1 MLHLFYNLL
10 AMINAEFSSLL
21 ERSYAGNTV
30 QGLLSALLVFLIALA
45 ALYAARRVL
54 LSRLKLLAARTATD
68 IDDFF
73 IHLLEKIG
81 SFELALLSLYLATR
95 SLALSAGV
103 DKALH
108 LVFVIALSFRAVTLL
123 QAAIAFGLRK
133 AMGSSE
139 READS
144 SSAMQVLHLVLN
156 VAVWA
161 GAIIFILDNLGINI
175 SAMVAG
181 LGIGGVAVALAAQQI
196 LGDLFS
202 SFVIFM
208 DKPFAI
214 GDFIVLGDIRGT
226 VERVGIKTTR
236 VRSLSGELLVV
247 PNKDL
252 TSSVLRNYKQMQRR
266 RIVMSFGV
274 TYDTPPDKLKMIP
287 EFIREAVA
295 AAPKTALDRAHF
307 ASFGDSAL
315 QFEAVY
321 FVETGDYNT
330 YMDAQ
335 QDINLRLVERFKT
348 EGIAF
353 AFPTR
358 TVVLQQKP

>member
-1 MLHLFYNLL
+1 
-10 AMINAEFSSLL
+10 MINAELSSLL

-30 QGLLSALLVFLIALA
+30 QGWLSALLIFLAVLA
-45 ALYAARRVL
+45 GLYLVRHFVL
-54 LSRLKLLAARTATD
+54 AHLKRLAQRTETD
-68 IDDFF
+68 LDDFLVG
-73 IHLLEKIG
+73 LLEKVR
-81 SFELALLSLYLATR
+81 SPEVLLFAFYLASR
-95 SLALSAGV
+95 SLALSAGL

-108 LVFVIALSFRAVTLL
+108 LVFVVVLSYRAVTLL
-123 QAAIAFGLRK
+123 QAALAFGLRK
-133 AMGSSE
+133 AMGAAE
-139 READS
+139 REAES

-156 VAVWA
+156 VVVWA
-161 GAIIFILDNLGINI
+161 GAIVFILDNLGINI

-236 VRSLSGELLVV
+236 VRSLGGELLVI

-266 RIVMSFGV
+266 RIVMSLGV
-274 TYDTPPDKLKMIP
+274 TYDTPPDKLKRIP
-287 EFIREAVA
+287 GFIREAVSA
-295 AAPKTALDRAHF
+295 SPITTLDRAHF

-321 FVETGDYNT
+321 FVESGDYNV

-335 QDINLRLVERFKT
+335 QDIHLRLVERFNA
-348 EGIAF
+348 EGVQF

-358 TVVLQQKP
+358 TVVLQKT